1 MQTMYQWENRVTV
14 CEEQPGDEVSENI
27 MFAVLQNSARE
38 PAVIT
43 PDDVRSGS
51 RRSDQLPPS
60 QGDVDSAS
68 RFGSHGRKGKGSQK
82 CKGKSAFFYGKPRHN
97 KNECRNFLVALRKKS
112 VQPDRAGR
120 YAGVEVDS
128 ETGRRNGGK
137 GTGVSPAP

>member
-1 MQTMYQWENRVTV
+1 MKV

-60 QGDVDSAS
+60 QADVDGAS
-68 RFGSHGRKGKGSQK
+68 RSDPMDVRAKAARSVKGRVL
-82 CKGKSAFFYGKPRHN
+82 FFYGKPRHN

-112 VQPDRAGR
+112 VQPDKAGR

-128 ETGRRNGGK
+128 VTGRRNGGK